1 MRINTLRIMRCSD
14 TMVIGEIEV
23 AKINCYI
30 KNAETLKRNN
40 IQLCREHTTFVVT
53 INVLSMNKEST

>member
-30 KNAETLKRNN
+30 KK
-40 IQLCREHTTFVVT
+40 CRDFKKKQHPAKQRAQYFC
-53 INVLSMNKEST
+53 SYH